1 MKLLIMTTK
10 GVEDAIVVGV
20 REWEKKPLVVLDIWN
35 YHSIMTVDVKN
46 DYANDLKCVWLNF
59 DSE

>member
-1 MKLLIMTTK
+1 MTTK